1 MEKSLTV
8 TLGGYCNKFLE
19 KKLKEGRYSSYSEIL
34 REALRDFEEQD
45 QYKLET
51 LRKSL
56 IEGEQGKLSSL
67 TEEDFKEVKKAGR
80 KMVGL
85 VD

>member
-8 TLGGYCNKFLE
+8 TLGGYWNKFLE

-51 LRKSL
+51 LRNSL
-56 IEGEQGKLSSL
+56 IEGEQGQLSPL

-80 KMVGL
+80 KIVGL
-85 VD
+85 GD